1 MLTSPSFFSKKLKI
15 RKIIVL
21 ILRIKESQY
30 TPLFRSFF
38 ITSHPNLKKEVMG
51 KGRSYMNSYAD
62 GYMRGKVVKEVGA
75 LLEHMIVEE
84 ITTPTIINLEF
95 GSAYDTIRKLRQ
107 QETSISFEIIRQ
119 FCYVLGYY
127 LYQEIQAVENYKKY
141 VRERESRLAMLY
153 EMKEKYKKIYGMQA
167 AVVLN
172 LMHQGK
178 DLLAFMK

>member
-1 MLTSPSFFSKKLKI
+1 MA
-15 RKIIVL
+15 R
-21 ILRIKESQY
+21 
-30 TPLFRSFF
+30 
-38 ITSHPNLKKEVMG
+38 
-51 KGRSYMNSYAD
+51 GRSYMNSYAD

-75 LLEHMIVEE
+75 LLDHILVEE
-84 ITTPTIINLEF
+84 ITTPKLIKMEF
-95 GSAYDTIRKLRQ
+95 GPSYDTIRVLRQ
-107 QETSISFEIIRQ
+107 KDTSISFETIRH

>member
-1 MLTSPSFFSKKLKI
+1 
-15 RKIIVL
+15 
-21 ILRIKESQY
+21 
-30 TPLFRSFF
+30 
-38 ITSHPNLKKEVMG
+38 MG

-75 LLEHMIVEE
+75 LLDNILVEE

-95 GSAYDTIRKLRQ
+95 GPSYDTIRKLRQ
-107 QETSISFEIIRQ
+107 QETTIYFETIRQ
-119 FCYVLGYY
+119 FCYVIGYY
-127 LYQEIQAVENYKKY
+127 LYQEIEAVENYKKN
-141 VRERESRLAMLY
+141 VRERGSRLAMLY

-172 LMHQGK
+172 LMHKGK

>member
-1 MLTSPSFFSKKLKI
+1 
-15 RKIIVL
+15 
-21 ILRIKESQY
+21 
-30 TPLFRSFF
+30 
-38 ITSHPNLKKEVMG
+38 
-51 KGRSYMNSYAD
+51 MNSYAD

-75 LLEHMIVEE
+75 LLDHMIVEE

-107 QETSISFEIIRQ
+107 QETSISFETIRH
-119 FCYVLGYY
+119 FCYVIGYY
-127 LYQEIQAVENYKKY
+127 LYQEIQAVENYQKD
-141 VRERESRLAMLY
+141 VRDRETRLTILY

>member
-1 MLTSPSFFSKKLKI
+1 M
-15 RKIIVL
+15 V
-21 ILRIKESQY
+21 
-30 TPLFRSFF
+30 
-38 ITSHPNLKKEVMG
+38 

-75 LLEHMIVEE
+75 LLDHILVEE

-95 GSAYDTIRKLRQ
+95 GPSYDTIRKLRQ
-107 QETSISFEIIRQ
+107 QETTIYFETIRQ
-119 FCYVLGYY
+119 FCYVIGYY
-127 LYQEIQAVENYKKY
+127 LYQEIEAVENYKKN
-141 VRERESRLAMLY
+141 VRERGSRLAMLY

>member
-1 MLTSPSFFSKKLKI
+1 
-15 RKIIVL
+15 
-21 ILRIKESQY
+21 
-30 TPLFRSFF
+30 
-38 ITSHPNLKKEVMG
+38 MG
-51 KGRSYMNSYAD
+51 KGRSYMKSSAD

-84 ITTPTIINLEF
+84 ITTPKLIKLEF
-95 GSAYDTIRKLRQ
+95 GPSYDTIRDLRQ
-107 QETSISFEIIRQ
+107 QKSSISFETIRL
-119 FCYVLGYY
+119 FCYVIGYY
-127 LYQEIQAVENYKKY
+127 LYQEIEAVENYRKY
-141 VRERESRLAMLY
+141 VREREARLTMLN

>member
-1 MLTSPSFFSKKLKI
+1 
-15 RKIIVL
+15 
-21 ILRIKESQY
+21 
-30 TPLFRSFF
+30 
-38 ITSHPNLKKEVMG
+38 MG

-75 LLEHMIVEE
+75 LLDNMLVEE
-84 ITTPTIINLEF
+84 ITAPKIIKIEF
-95 GSAYDTIRKLRQ
+95 GPAYDTIRKLRQ
-107 QETSISFEIIRQ
+107 QDTSISFEIIRL
-119 FCYVLGYY
+119 FCYVIGYY
-127 LYQEIQAVENYKKY
+127 LYQEIQAVENYKKD
-141 VRERESRLAMLY
+141 VREREARLTMLN